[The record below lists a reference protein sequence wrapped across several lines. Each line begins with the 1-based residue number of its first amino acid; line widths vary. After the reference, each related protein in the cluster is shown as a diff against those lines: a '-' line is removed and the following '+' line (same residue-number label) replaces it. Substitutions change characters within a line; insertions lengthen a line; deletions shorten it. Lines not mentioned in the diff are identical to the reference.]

1 MKSAS
6 VKRVVYVLLTLSLAF
21 LVNLPAFAHHLE
33 DCKSHRL
40 TFDPVLNSPS
50 PEAEGM
56 GKIKLVKRA
65 SGGTSET
72 AVFNTNFHFMDL
84 EPNTFYTVAVR
95 GAFSADPNTYGA
107 ICSFVS
113 SHHGNGKCRNQVTGL
128 QRLQVAQLRLGD
140 ENGMPVLQ
148 ATREG
153 FGPGPGLI
161 ESLGCR
167 EEGEE
172 ASEQ

>member
-1 MKSAS
+1 MKTTS
-6 VKRVVYVLLTLSLAF
+6 VKRVVYTLLTLSLAF
-21 LVNLPAFAHHLE
+21 LINLPAFAHHLE

-50 PEAEGM
+50 PEAGGM
-56 GKIKLVKRA
+56 GKVKRVKPA
-65 SGGTSET
+65 SGETSET

-84 EPNTFYTVAVR
+84 APNTFYTVAVR
-95 GAFSADPNTYGA
+95 GAFSTDPNTYGA

-113 SHHGNGKCRNQVTGL
+113 NHNGNGKCRNQVTGL
-128 QRLQVAQLRLGD
+128 QRLQVAQLRQGN
-140 ENGMPVLQ
+140 ENGTPVLQ

-153 FGPGPGLI
+153 FGTGPGLI
-161 ESLGCR
+161 ESRGCR

-172 ASEQ
+172 GSE

>member
-1 MKSAS
+1 MKTTS
-6 VKRVVYVLLTLSLAF
+6 VKRVVYTLLTLSLAF
-21 LVNLPAFAHHLE
+21 LINLPAFAHHLQ
-33 DCKSHRL
+33 DCKSHHL
-40 TFDPVLNSPS
+40 TFSPVPNSPS
-50 PEAEGM
+50 PEADGM
-56 GKIKLVKRA
+56 GKIKLVKPA
-65 SGGTSET
+65 SEETSEM

-84 EPNTFYTVAVR
+84 EPNMFYTVAVR
-95 GAFSADPNTYGA
+95 GAFSDDPNTYGA

-113 SHHGNGKCRNQVTGL
+113 NHNGNGKCRDQVTGL
-128 QRLQVAQLRLGD
+128 RRLQVAQLRLGD
-140 ENGMPVLQ
+140 ENGTPVLQ

-161 ESLGCR
+161 ESRGCR